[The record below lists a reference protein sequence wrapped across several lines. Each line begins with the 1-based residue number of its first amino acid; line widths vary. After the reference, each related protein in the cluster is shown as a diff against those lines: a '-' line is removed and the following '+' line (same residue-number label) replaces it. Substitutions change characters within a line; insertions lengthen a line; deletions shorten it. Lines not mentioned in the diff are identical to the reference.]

1 MYVKDNIAKECKRIL
16 PHLRDIV
23 LQLRTSFFKF
33 QRDIV
38 LIHTYIFTE
47 KSKVYEENES
57 GIELF
62 ERKLHEI
69 LEKCTEEIDL
79 ILLGDFNVHTAHELD
94 HLENQGANDH
104 ITEDIYE
111 HDGFNLPRNSKD
123 TEKNNNR

>member
-1 MYVKDNIAKECKRIL
+1 MGKVSKSIQHIARRLQGKNYWGRIIVYVKDNITKECKRIL
-16 PHLRDIV
+16 PYLRDIIV

-38 LIHTYIFTE
+38 LIHTYIFPE

-79 ILLGDFNVHTAHELD
+79 ILLGDFNVHTARELD
-94 HLENQGANDH
+94 HLENQGPH
-104 ITEDIYE
+104 Y
-111 HDGFNLPRNSKD
+111 
-123 TEKNNNR
+123 

>member
-1 MYVKDNIAKECKRIL
+1 M
-16 PHLRDIV
+16 
-23 LQLRTSFFKF
+23 QLSKSFFKLE
-33 QRDIV
+33 RDIV
-38 LIHTYIFTE
+38 LIHTYISPE

-79 ILLGDFNVHTAHELD
+79 LLLGDFNMRTARELD
-94 HLENQGANDH
+94 HLKDQGANDH

-111 HDGFNLPRNSKD
+111 HDGFNLPRNNKKILRKTT
-123 TEKNNNR
+123 TEKNV